1 MTRAALVYTVS
12 QTRSHRDIQQAFKH
26 FLGARYYALYDKEV
40 CVYIFFIVDLR
51 KHEGWNNPSPP
62 PNNSAVEQGWE
73 CGCSFGAAMPVPVPE
88 PSLGLCHPSSHP
100 FPAIKQLHSTHH
112 HVPPPKSLPGRQG
125 SDTLRTHLQ
134 MRTLAQSHRCPQV
147 TGTGAGHPLSRP

>member
-1 MTRAALVYTVS
+1 MS

-62 PNNSAVEQGWE
+62 PNNSAVEQGWA

-147 TGTGAGHPLSRP
+147 TGRAYSFQGGLEEFRLGV